1 MAHFEKYTKEECEY
15 GPGDWPK
22 ECGTCAH
29 YTESKATH
37 RSPEG
42 QGSCKIVVG
51 RIDPTGLCKFHVY
64 AKGKE
69 SLEDKEG
76 SEDIGK
82 LEHREQ
88 IVRSYRRLEEGQAP
102 SKSISQSQINEFL
115 KWNEGSEEVQ
125 APQGTAEDYWGRA
138 RFARRLRERTS
149 KEFIRGREWCEICKM
164 WHDPGHSH

>member
-29 YTESKATH
+29 YTELSKATH

-42 QGSCKIVVG
+42 QGNCKIVVG

-69 SLEDKEG
+69 KLEDQEG
-76 SEDIGK
+76 G
-82 LEHREQ
+82 
-88 IVRSYRRLEEGQAP
+88 EEVEVSGRAP
-102 SKSISQSQINEFL
+102 S
-115 KWNEGSEEVQ
+115 GSSSL
-125 APQGTAEDYWGRA
+125 TYEDWIQRRERDHSRVAA
-138 RFARRLRERTS
+138 RMKGRTS
-149 KEFIRGREWCEICKM
+149 KEFIRGREWCDICKM